1 MDESKTPD
9 IINMSKAVD
18 GGMRPNP
25 EPEAE
30 KDDSDTY
37 TIDGCPMTHLNKQ
50 KGKTVGRNTNHP
62 TLNGYEDEVR
72 EGEALRCGGNALT
85 LPRVRLACS

>member
-1 MDESKTPD
+1 
-9 IINMSKAVD
+9 
-18 GGMRPNP
+18 
-25 EPEAE
+25 
-30 KDDSDTY
+30 
-37 TIDGCPMTHLNKQ
+37 MTHLNKQ